1 MNLRARWYSPLSFV
15 SWLELPILM
24 FMSAWL
30 GVGHM
35 WKGIVSWI
43 CRTDT
48 KLIKQWSQED
58 TLLVPST
65 GQCYKMFILPCFGEI
80 PLQFEHLRD
89 TWRSRSL
96 ELFESAKIGLGG
108 SRMNYIQKR

>member
-1 MNLRARWYSPLSFV
+1 
-15 SWLELPILM
+15 
-24 FMSAWL
+24 
-30 GVGHM
+30 
-35 WKGIVSWI
+35 
-43 CRTDT
+43 
-48 KLIKQWSQED
+48 
-58 TLLVPST
+58 
-65 GQCYKMFILPCFGEI
+65 MFILPCFGEI